1 MKLGTTAR
9 AAVVRWRSS
18 MRPRLWNAPAAVGPA
33 MATPATATTVLA
45 MIAALSII
53 GACTRESA
61 GDAELAPV
69 LDPAEQREQI
79 TSLQIR
85 TFDEMWTLLRD
96 HYVYGDLHG
105 VAWNELRER
114 YRPVIVNLLSREDFP
129 ATVRQMLDELPP
141 LAARW
146 ETRAER
152 IQQELE
158 DPSAYEG
165 IGAYVAYRENPE
177 PRIILLS
184 VMPGSPADRSG
195 LRPHEAVTAVNGIP
209 VRREEGPDAV
219 SRIRG
224 PADQPVILRVNSVD
238 REPRDVQ
245 VIRGRVQLAEVLNPL
260 QYGILDPGRVGYL
273 LFPRISSDSLVT
285 ETVRILEALAE
296 AGDIGGIILDLRI
309 ASGLRW
315 PLVPL
320 LSLFSDGDHG
330 EIYTA
335 EGSQPIS
342 VDGYDLNGS
351 QSVPLVVLIG
361 PDTEGLPEVLA
372 AALQA
377 RRRATVVGLRTPGN
391 VESFVDF
398 VLPDGSRLTIMT
410 SAYQSPSGRE
420 VGIDGVRPDVPAS
433 LDWDEVSERTD
444 PVRNTALTVLR
455 RGVG

>member
-1 MKLGTTAR
+1 
-9 AAVVRWRSS
+9 
-18 MRPRLWNAPAAVGPA
+18 MRPRLWNAPATIGPA
-33 MATPATATTVLA
+33 KAAPLLA
-45 MIAALSII
+45 MIAVLSVL
-53 GACTRESA
+53 GACSRESTD
-61 GDAELAPV
+61 DADFAPV
-69 LDPAEQREQI
+69 LDPAERREQI

-96 HYVYGDLHG
+96 HYVYGDLQG
-105 VAWNELRER
+105 VPWNELRER
-114 YRPVIVNLLSREDFP
+114 YRPLIVNLLSREDFP

-152 IQQELE
+152 IQEELQ

-209 VRREEGPDAV
+209 VRAEEGPDAV

-224 PADQPVILRVNSVD
+224 PADQPVVLRVSSVD
-238 REPRDVQ
+238 RPTRDVQ

-260 QYGILDPGRVGYL
+260 RYGLLEPGRVGYL
-273 LFPRISSDSLVT
+273 LFPRVSSESLVT
-285 ETVRILEALAE
+285 ETVRSLEALAE
-296 AGDIGGIILDLRI
+296 AGEVGGIILDLRI

-315 PLVPL
+315 PLVPM

-351 QSVPLVVLIG
+351 QAVPLVVLVG

-391 VESFVDF
+391 VETFVDF

-410 SAYQSPSGRE
+410 SAYQSPAGRE
-420 VGIDGVRPDVPAS
+420 VGIDGVRPDVPAP
-433 LDWDEVSERTD
+433 LDWDEVSEQTD

>member
-1 MKLGTTAR
+1 
-9 AAVVRWRSS
+9 
-18 MRPRLWNAPAAVGPA
+18 MRPRLWNAPAVIGPVA
-33 MATPATATTVLA
+33 LVM
-45 MIAALSII
+45 AALLIVS
-53 GACTRESA
+53 ACTRESA
-61 GDAELAPV
+61 DAVDFAATQE
-69 LDPAEQREQI
+69 PADQREQI
-79 TSLQIR
+79 TSLQVR

-96 HYVYGDLHG
+96 HYVYGNLHG
-105 VAWNELRER
+105 IAWTELRER
-114 YRPVIVNLLSREDFP
+114 YRPLVVNLLSREDFP
-129 ATVRQMLDELPP
+129 DTVRQMLDELPP

-146 ETRAER
+146 ETRNER
-152 IQQELE
+152 IREELE

-165 IGAYVAYRENPE
+165 IGAYVAFREEPT

-195 LRPHEAVTAVNGIP
+195 LRPHDAVIAVNGIP

-224 PADQPVILRVNSVD
+224 PADQPVRLRISSFD
-238 REPRDVQ
+238 RDQRDVI
-245 VIRGRVQLAEVLNPL
+245 VIRGRVQLSEVLNPL
-260 QYGILDPGRVGYL
+260 SYGRLEPGSVGYL
-273 LFPRISSDSLVT
+273 LFPRVSSENLVT
-285 ETVRILEALAE
+285 ETVRSLEALL
-296 AGDIGGIILDLRI
+296 AGGDVSGIILDLRI

-330 EIYTA
+330 AIYTA

-342 VDGYDLNGS
+342 VEGYDLNGS

-361 PDTEGLPEVLA
+361 RDTEGLPEVLA

-377 RRRATVVGLRTPGN
+377 RRRATVVGLKTPGN

-410 SAYQSPSGRE
+410 SAYLSPAGLE

-433 LDWDEVSERTD
+433 LDWDQVSERTD
-444 PVRNTALTVLR
+444 PVRNTAVSVLR

>member
-1 MKLGTTAR
+1 
-9 AAVVRWRSS
+9 
-18 MRPRLWNAPAAVGPA
+18 MRPRLWNAPAVIGPVA
-33 MATPATATTVLA
+33 LVMATLLIV
-45 MIAALSII
+45 S
-53 GACTRESA
+53 ACTRESA
-61 GDAELAPV
+61 DAVDFAATQE
-69 LDPAEQREQI
+69 PADQREQI

-96 HYVYGDLHG
+96 HYVYGNLHG
-105 VAWNELRER
+105 IAWTELRER
-114 YRPVIVNLLSREDFP
+114 YRPLVVNLLSREDFP
-129 ATVRQMLDELPP
+129 DTVRQMLDELPP

-146 ETRAER
+146 ETRDER
-152 IQQELE
+152 IRKELE

-165 IGAYVAYRENPE
+165 IGAYVAFREEPT

-184 VMPGSPADRSG
+184 VMPGSPADQSG
-195 LRPHEAVTAVNGIP
+195 LRPHDAVTAVNGIP

-224 PADQPVILRVNSVD
+224 PADQPVRLRISSFD
-238 REPRDVQ
+238 RDQRDVI
-245 VIRGRVQLAEVLNPL
+245 VIRGRVQLSEVLNPL
-260 QYGILDPGRVGYL
+260 SYGRLEPGSVGYL
-273 LFPRISSDSLVT
+273 LFPRVSSENLVT
-285 ETVRILEALAE
+285 ETVRSLEALL
-296 AGDIGGIILDLRI
+296 AGGDVSGIILDLRI

-330 EIYTA
+330 AIYTA

-342 VDGYDLNGS
+342 VEGYDLNGS

-361 PDTEGLPEVLA
+361 RDTEGLPEVLA

-377 RRRATVVGLRTPGN
+377 RRRATVVGLKTPGN

-410 SAYQSPSGRE
+410 SAYLSPAGLE

-433 LDWDEVSERTD
+433 LDWDQVSERTD
-444 PVRNTALTVLR
+444 PVRNTAVSVLR

>member
-1 MKLGTTAR
+1 
-9 AAVVRWRSS
+9 
-18 MRPRLWNAPAAVGPA
+18 MRPRLWNAPATIGLI
-33 MATPATATTVLA
+33 MS
-45 MIAALSII
+45 MIAALLIV

-61 GDAELAPV
+61 DEAQLAPMQ
-69 LDPAEQREQI
+69 DPADQREQI
-79 TSLQIR
+79 TSLQVR

-96 HYVYGDLHG
+96 NYVYGDLHG
-105 VAWNELRER
+105 VAWTELRER
-114 YRPVIVNLLSREDFP
+114 YRPLVVNLLSREDFP

-146 ETRAER
+146 ETREER
-152 IQQELE
+152 IREELE

-165 IGAYVAYRENPE
+165 IGAYVAYRENPT

-195 LRPHEAVTAVNGIP
+195 LRSHEAVTAVNGIP

-224 PADQPVILRVNSVD
+224 PADQPVVLRVNSVD
-238 REPRDVQ
+238 RPPRDVR

-260 QYGILDPGRVGYL
+260 SYGRLEPGSVGYL
-273 LFPRISSDSLVT
+273 LFPRVSSETLVT
-285 ETVRILEALAE
+285 ETVRSLEALL
-296 AGDIGGIILDLRI
+296 AGGDVSGIILDLRI

-330 EIYTA
+330 AIYTA

-342 VDGYDLNGS
+342 VEGYDLNGS

-361 PDTEGLPEVLA
+361 RDTEGLPEVLA

-377 RRRATVVGLRTPGN
+377 RRRATVVGLKTPGN

-410 SAYQSPSGRE
+410 SAYLSPAGLE

-433 LDWDEVSERTD
+433 LDWDQVSERTD
-444 PVRNTALTVLR
+444 PVRNTAVSVLR

>member
-1 MKLGTTAR
+1 
-9 AAVVRWRSS
+9 
-18 MRPRLWNAPAAVGPA
+18 MRPRLWNAPATIGLI
-33 MATPATATTVLA
+33 MS
-45 MIAALSII
+45 MIAALLIV

-61 GDAELAPV
+61 DEAQLAPMQ
-69 LDPAEQREQI
+69 DPADQREQI
-79 TSLQIR
+79 TSLQVR

-96 HYVYGDLHG
+96 NYVYGDLHG
-105 VAWNELRER
+105 VAWTELRER
-114 YRPVIVNLLSREDFP
+114 YRPLVVNLLSREDFP

-146 ETRAER
+146 ETREER
-152 IQQELE
+152 IREELE

-165 IGAYVAYRENPE
+165 IGAYVAYRENPT

-195 LRPHEAVTAVNGIP
+195 LRSHEAVTAVNGIP

-224 PADQPVILRVNSVD
+224 PADQPVVLRVNSVD
-238 REPRDVQ
+238 RPPRDVR

-260 QYGILDPGRVGYL
+260 SYGLLEPGRVGYL
-273 LFPRISSDSLVT
+273 LFPRVSSETLVT
-285 ETVRILEALAE
+285 ETVRSLEALAGGGE
-296 AGDIGGIILDLRI
+296 IGGIILDLRI

-351 QSVPLVVLIG
+351 QAVPLVVLVG
-361 PDTEGLPEVLA
+361 PDTEGLPEILA

-420 VGIDGVRPDVPAS
+420 VGLDGVRPDVPAS
-433 LDWDEVSERTD
+433 LDWDDVSERTD
-444 PVRNTALTVLR
+444 PVRNTAVSVLR

>member
-1 MKLGTTAR
+1 
-9 AAVVRWRSS
+9 
-18 MRPRLWNAPAAVGPA
+18 MRPRLWNAPAVIGPVA
-33 MATPATATTVLA
+33 LVM
-45 MIAALSII
+45 AALLIVS
-53 GACTRESA
+53 ACTRESA
-61 GDAELAPV
+61 DAVDFAATQE
-69 LDPAEQREQI
+69 PADQREQI

-96 HYVYGDLHG
+96 HYVYGNLHG
-105 VAWNELRER
+105 IAWTELRER
-114 YRPVIVNLLSREDFP
+114 YRPLVVNLLSREDFP
-129 ATVRQMLDELPP
+129 DTVRQMLDELPP

-146 ETRAER
+146 ETRDER
-152 IQQELE
+152 IREELE

-165 IGAYVAYRENPE
+165 IGAYVAFREEPT

-195 LRPHEAVTAVNGIP
+195 LRPHDAVTAVNGIP

-224 PADQPVILRVNSVD
+224 PADQPVRLRISSVD
-238 REPRDVQ
+238 RDQRDVT
-245 VIRGRVQLAEVLNPL
+245 VIRGRVQLSEVLNPL
-260 QYGILDPGRVGYL
+260 SYGLLEPGRVGYL
-273 LFPRISSDSLVT
+273 LFPRVSSENLVT
-285 ETVRILEALAE
+285 ETLRSLEALL
-296 AGDIGGIILDLRI
+296 AGGDVSGIILDLRI

-315 PLVPL
+315 PLEPL
-320 LSLFSDGDHG
+320 LSLFSEGDHG

-335 EGSQPIS
+335 EGSEPLS
-342 VDGYDLNGS
+342 VEGYDLNGT
-351 QSVPLVVLIG
+351 QSVPLVVLVG
-361 PDTEGLPEVLA
+361 RDTEGLPEVLA

-377 RRRATVVGLRTPGN
+377 RRRATVVGLKTPGN

-410 SAYQSPSGRE
+410 RSYVSPAGRQ

-433 LDWDEVSERTD
+433 LDWDQVSERTD
-444 PVRNTALTVLR
+444 PVRNTAVSVLR

>member
-1 MKLGTTAR
+1 
-9 AAVVRWRSS
+9 
-18 MRPRLWNAPAAVGPA
+18 MRPRLWNAPATIGLI
-33 MATPATATTVLA
+33 MS
-45 MIAALSII
+45 MIAALLIV

-61 GDAELAPV
+61 DEAQLAPMQ
-69 LDPAEQREQI
+69 DPADQREQI
-79 TSLQIR
+79 TSLQVR

-96 HYVYGDLHG
+96 NYVYGDLHG
-105 VAWNELRER
+105 VAWTELRER
-114 YRPVIVNLLSREDFP
+114 YRPLVVNLLSREDFP

-146 ETRAER
+146 ETREER
-152 IQQELE
+152 IREELE

-165 IGAYVAYRENPE
+165 IGAYVAYRENPT

-195 LRPHEAVTAVNGIP
+195 LRSHEAVTAVNGIP

-224 PADQPVILRVNSVD
+224 PADQPVVLRVNSVD
-238 REPRDVQ
+238 RPPRDVR

-260 QYGILDPGRVGYL
+260 SYGLLEPGRVGYL
-273 LFPRISSDSLVT
+273 LFPRVSSETLVT
-285 ETVRILEALAE
+285 ETVRSLEALAGGGE
-296 AGDIGGIILDLRI
+296 IGGIILDLRI

-351 QSVPLVVLIG
+351 QAVPLVVLVG
-361 PDTEGLPEVLA
+361 PDTEGLPEILA

-410 SAYQSPSGRE
+410 SAYLSPAGLE

-433 LDWDEVSERTD
+433 LDWDQVSERTD
-444 PVRNTALTVLR
+444 PVRNTAVSVLR

>member
-1 MKLGTTAR
+1 
-9 AAVVRWRSS
+9 
-18 MRPRLWNAPAAVGPA
+18 MRPRLWNAPAVIGPVA
-33 MATPATATTVLA
+33 LVM
-45 MIAALSII
+45 AALLIVS
-53 GACTRESA
+53 ACTRESA
-61 GDAELAPV
+61 DAVDFAATQE
-69 LDPAEQREQI
+69 PADQREQI

-96 HYVYGDLHG
+96 HYVYGNLHG
-105 VAWNELRER
+105 IAWTELRER
-114 YRPVIVNLLSREDFP
+114 YRPLVVNLLSREDFP
-129 ATVRQMLDELPP
+129 DTVRQMLDELPP

-146 ETRAER
+146 ETRNER
-152 IQQELE
+152 IREELE

-165 IGAYVAYRENPE
+165 IGAYVAFREEPT

-195 LRPHEAVTAVNGIP
+195 LRPHDAVIAVNGIP

-224 PADQPVILRVNSVD
+224 PADQPVRLRISSFD
-238 REPRDVQ
+238 RDQRDVI
-245 VIRGRVQLAEVLNPL
+245 VIRGRVQLSEVLNPL
-260 QYGILDPGRVGYL
+260 SYGRLEPGSVGYL
-273 LFPRISSDSLVT
+273 LFPRVSSETLVT
-285 ETVRILEALAE
+285 ETVRSLEALL
-296 AGDIGGIILDLRI
+296 AGGDVSGIILDLRI

-330 EIYTA
+330 AIYTA

-342 VDGYDLNGS
+342 VEGYDLNGS

-361 PDTEGLPEVLA
+361 RDTEGLPEVLA

-377 RRRATVVGLRTPGN
+377 RRRATVVGLKTPGN

-410 SAYQSPSGRE
+410 SAYLSPAGLE

-433 LDWDEVSERTD
+433 LDWDQVSERTD
-444 PVRNTALTVLR
+444 PVRNTAVSVLR

>member
-1 MKLGTTAR
+1 
-9 AAVVRWRSS
+9 
-18 MRPRLWNAPAAVGPA
+18 MRPRLWNAPAVIGPVA
-33 MATPATATTVLA
+33 LVM
-45 MIAALSII
+45 AALLIVS
-53 GACTRESA
+53 ACTRESA
-61 GDAELAPV
+61 DAVDFAATQE
-69 LDPAEQREQI
+69 PADQREQI

-96 HYVYGDLHG
+96 HYVYGNLHG
-105 VAWNELRER
+105 IAWTELRER
-114 YRPVIVNLLSREDFP
+114 YRPLVVNLLSREDFP
-129 ATVRQMLDELPP
+129 DTVRQMLDELPP

-146 ETRAER
+146 ETRDER
-152 IQQELE
+152 IREELE

-165 IGAYVAYRENPE
+165 IGAYVAFREEPT

-195 LRPHEAVTAVNGIP
+195 LRPHDAVIAVNGIP

-224 PADQPVILRVNSVD
+224 PADQPVRLRISSFD
-238 REPRDVQ
+238 RDQRDVI
-245 VIRGRVQLAEVLNPL
+245 VIRGRVQLSEVLNPL
-260 QYGILDPGRVGYL
+260 SYGRLEPGSVGYL
-273 LFPRISSDSLVT
+273 LFPRVSSETLVT
-285 ETVRILEALAE
+285 ETVRSLEALL
-296 AGDIGGIILDLRI
+296 AGGEVSGIILDLRI

-330 EIYTA
+330 AIYTA

-342 VDGYDLNGS
+342 VEGYDLNGS

-361 PDTEGLPEVLA
+361 RDTEGLPEVLA

-377 RRRATVVGLRTPGN
+377 RRRATVVGLKTPGN

-410 SAYQSPSGRE
+410 SAYLSPAGLE

-433 LDWDEVSERTD
+433 LDWDQVSERTD
-444 PVRNTALTVLR
+444 PVRNTAVSVLR

>member
-1 MKLGTTAR
+1 
-9 AAVVRWRSS
+9 
-18 MRPRLWNAPAAVGPA
+18 MRPRLWNAPATIGLI
-33 MATPATATTVLA
+33 MS
-45 MIAALSII
+45 MIAALLIV

-61 GDAELAPV
+61 DEAQLAPMQ
-69 LDPAEQREQI
+69 DPADQREQI
-79 TSLQIR
+79 TSLQVR

-96 HYVYGDLHG
+96 NYVYGDLHG
-105 VAWNELRER
+105 VAWTELRER
-114 YRPVIVNLLSREDFP
+114 YRPLVVNLLSREDFP

-146 ETRAER
+146 ETREER
-152 IQQELE
+152 IREELE

-165 IGAYVAYRENPE
+165 IGAYVAYRENPT

-195 LRPHEAVTAVNGIP
+195 LRSHEAVTAVNGIP

-224 PADQPVILRVNSVD
+224 PADQPVVLRVNSVD
-238 REPRDVQ
+238 RPPRDVR

-260 QYGILDPGRVGYL
+260 SYGLLEPGRVGYL
-273 LFPRISSDSLVT
+273 LFPRVSSETLVT
-285 ETVRILEALAE
+285 ETVRSLEALAGGGE
-296 AGDIGGIILDLRI
+296 IGGIILDLRI

-351 QSVPLVVLIG
+351 QAVPLVVLVG
-361 PDTEGLPEVLA
+361 PDTEGLPEILA

-377 RRRATVVGLRTPGN
+377 RRRATVVGLKTPGN

-420 VGIDGVRPDVPAS
+420 VGLDGVRPDVPAS
-433 LDWDEVSERTD
+433 LDWDDVSERTD
-444 PVRNTALTVLR
+444 PVRNTAVSVLR

>member
-1 MKLGTTAR
+1 
-9 AAVVRWRSS
+9 
-18 MRPRLWNAPAAVGPA
+18 MRPRLWNAPAVIGPVA
-33 MATPATATTVLA
+33 LVM
-45 MIAALSII
+45 AALLIVS
-53 GACTRESA
+53 ACTRESA
-61 GDAELAPV
+61 DAVDFAATQE
-69 LDPAEQREQI
+69 PADQREQI

-96 HYVYGDLHG
+96 HYVYGNLHG
-105 VAWNELRER
+105 IAWTELRER
-114 YRPVIVNLLSREDFP
+114 YRPLVVNLLSREDFP
-129 ATVRQMLDELPP
+129 DTVRQMLDELPP

-146 ETRAER
+146 ETRDER
-152 IQQELE
+152 IREELE

-165 IGAYVAYRENPE
+165 IGAYVAFREEPT

-195 LRPHEAVTAVNGIP
+195 LRPHDAVTAVNGIP

-224 PADQPVILRVNSVD
+224 PADQPVRLRISSVD
-238 REPRDVQ
+238 RDQRDVT
-245 VIRGRVQLAEVLNPL
+245 VIRGRVQLSEVLNPL
-260 QYGILDPGRVGYL
+260 SYGLLEPGRVGYL
-273 LFPRISSDSLVT
+273 LFPRVSSENLVT
-285 ETVRILEALAE
+285 ETVRSLEALL
-296 AGDIGGIILDLRI
+296 AGGDVSGIILDLRI

-330 EIYTA
+330 AIYTA

-342 VDGYDLNGS
+342 VEGYDLNGS
-351 QSVPLVVLIG
+351 QAVPLVVLIG
-361 PDTEGLPEVLA
+361 RDTEGLPEVLA

-377 RRRATVVGLRTPGN
+377 RRRATVVGLKTPGN

-410 SAYQSPSGRE
+410 SAYLSPAGRE
-420 VGIDGVRPDVPAS
+420 IGIDGVRPDVPAS
-433 LDWDEVSERTD
+433 LDWDQVSERTD
-444 PVRNTALTVLR
+444 PVRNTAVSVLR

>member
-1 MKLGTTAR
+1 
-9 AAVVRWRSS
+9 
-18 MRPRLWNAPAAVGPA
+18 MRPRLWNAPAVIGPVA
-33 MATPATATTVLA
+33 LVM
-45 MIAALSII
+45 AALLIVS
-53 GACTRESA
+53 ACTRESA
-61 GDAELAPV
+61 DAVDFAATQE
-69 LDPAEQREQI
+69 PADQREQI

-96 HYVYGDLHG
+96 HYVYGNLHG
-105 VAWNELRER
+105 IAWTELRER
-114 YRPVIVNLLSREDFP
+114 YRPLVVNLLSREDFP
-129 ATVRQMLDELPP
+129 DTVRQMLDELPP

-146 ETRAER
+146 ETRNER
-152 IQQELE
+152 IREELE

-165 IGAYVAYRENPE
+165 IGAYVAFREEPT

-195 LRPHEAVTAVNGIP
+195 LRPHDAVTAVNGIP

-224 PADQPVILRVNSVD
+224 PADQPVRLRISSVD
-238 REPRDVQ
+238 RDQRDVT
-245 VIRGRVQLAEVLNPL
+245 VIRGRVQLSEVLNPL
-260 QYGILDPGRVGYL
+260 SYGLLEPGRVGYL
-273 LFPRISSDSLVT
+273 LFPRVSSENLVT
-285 ETVRILEALAE
+285 ETLRSLEALL
-296 AGDIGGIILDLRI
+296 AGGDVSGIILDLRI

-315 PLVPL
+315 PLEPL
-320 LSLFSDGDHG
+320 LSLFSEGDHG

-335 EGSQPIS
+335 EGSEPLS
-342 VDGYDLNGS
+342 VEGYDLNGT
-351 QSVPLVVLIG
+351 QSVPLVVLVG
-361 PDTEGLPEVLA
+361 RDTEGLPEVLA

-377 RRRATVVGLRTPGN
+377 RRRATVVGLKTPGN

-410 SAYQSPSGRE
+410 RSYVSPAGRQ

-433 LDWDEVSERTD
+433 LDWDQVSERTD
-444 PVRNTALTVLR
+444 PVRNTAVSVLR

>member
-1 MKLGTTAR
+1 
-9 AAVVRWRSS
+9 
-18 MRPRLWNAPAAVGPA
+18 MRPRLWNAPAVIGPVA
-33 MATPATATTVLA
+33 LVM
-45 MIAALSII
+45 AALLIVS
-53 GACTRESA
+53 ACTRESA
-61 GDAELAPV
+61 DAVDFAATQE
-69 LDPAEQREQI
+69 PADQREQI

-96 HYVYGDLHG
+96 HYVYGNLHG
-105 VAWNELRER
+105 IAWTELRER
-114 YRPVIVNLLSREDFP
+114 YRPLVVNLLSREDFP
-129 ATVRQMLDELPP
+129 DTVRQMLDELPP

-146 ETRAER
+146 ETRDER
-152 IQQELE
+152 IREELE

-165 IGAYVAYRENPE
+165 IGAYVAFREEPT

-195 LRPHEAVTAVNGIP
+195 LRPHDAVTAVNGIP

-224 PADQPVILRVNSVD
+224 PADQPVRLRISSVD
-238 REPRDVQ
+238 RDQRDVT
-245 VIRGRVQLAEVLNPL
+245 VIRGRVQLSEVLNPL
-260 QYGILDPGRVGYL
+260 SYGLLEPGRVGYL
-273 LFPRISSDSLVT
+273 LFPRVSSENLVT
-285 ETVRILEALAE
+285 ETLRSLEALL
-296 AGDIGGIILDLRI
+296 AGGDVSGIILDLRI

-315 PLVPL
+315 PLEPL
-320 LSLFSDGDHG
+320 LSLFSEGDHG

-335 EGSQPIS
+335 EGSEPLS
-342 VDGYDLNGS
+342 VEGYDLNGS
-351 QSVPLVVLIG
+351 QAVPLVVLVG
-361 PDTEGLPEVLA
+361 RDTEGLPEVLA

-377 RRRATVVGLRTPGN
+377 RRRATVVGLKTPGN

-410 SAYQSPSGRE
+410 RSYVSPAGRQ

-433 LDWDEVSERTD
+433 LDWDQVSERTD
-444 PVRNTALTVLR
+444 PVRNTAVSVLR

>member
-1 MKLGTTAR
+1 
-9 AAVVRWRSS
+9 
-18 MRPRLWNAPAAVGPA
+18 MRPRLWNAPAVIGPVA
-33 MATPATATTVLA
+33 LVM
-45 MIAALSII
+45 AALLIVS
-53 GACTRESA
+53 ACTRESA
-61 GDAELAPV
+61 DAVDFAATQE
-69 LDPAEQREQI
+69 PADQREQI

-96 HYVYGDLHG
+96 HYVYGNLHG
-105 VAWNELRER
+105 IAWTELRER
-114 YRPVIVNLLSREDFP
+114 YRPLVVNLLSREDFP
-129 ATVRQMLDELPP
+129 DTVRQMLDELPP

-146 ETRAER
+146 ETRNER
-152 IQQELE
+152 IREELE

-165 IGAYVAYRENPE
+165 IGAYVAFREEPT

-195 LRPHEAVTAVNGIP
+195 LRPHDAVTAVNGIP

-224 PADQPVILRVNSVD
+224 PADQPVRLRISSVD
-238 REPRDVQ
+238 RDQRDVT
-245 VIRGRVQLAEVLNPL
+245 VIRGRVQLSEVLNPL
-260 QYGILDPGRVGYL
+260 SYGLLEPGRVGYL
-273 LFPRISSDSLVT
+273 LFPRVSSENLVT
-285 ETVRILEALAE
+285 ETLRSLEALFD
-296 AGDIGGIILDLRI
+296 AGEVSGIILDLRI

-315 PLVPL
+315 PLEPL

-330 EIYTA
+330 AIYTA

-342 VDGYDLNGS
+342 VEGYDLNGS

-361 PDTEGLPEVLA
+361 RDTEGLPEVLA

-377 RRRATVVGLRTPGN
+377 RRRATVVGLKTPGN

-410 SAYQSPSGRE
+410 SAYLSPAGLE
-420 VGIDGVRPDVPAS
+420 VGIDGVRPDVRAS
-433 LDWDEVSERTD
+433 LDWDQVSERTD
-444 PVRNTALTVLR
+444 PVRNTAVSVLR

>member
-1 MKLGTTAR
+1 
-9 AAVVRWRSS
+9 
-18 MRPRLWNAPAAVGPA
+18 MRPRLWNAPAVIGPVA
-33 MATPATATTVLA
+33 LVM
-45 MIAALSII
+45 AALLIVS
-53 GACTRESA
+53 ACTRESA
-61 GDAELAPV
+61 DAVDFAATQE
-69 LDPAEQREQI
+69 PADQREQI

-96 HYVYGDLHG
+96 HYVYGNLHG
-105 VAWNELRER
+105 IAWTELRER
-114 YRPVIVNLLSREDFP
+114 YRPLVVNLLSREDFP
-129 ATVRQMLDELPP
+129 DTVRQMLDELPP

-146 ETRAER
+146 ETRDER
-152 IQQELE
+152 IRKELE

-165 IGAYVAYRENPE
+165 IGAYVAFREEPT

-195 LRPHEAVTAVNGIP
+195 LRPHDAVTAVNGIP

-224 PADQPVILRVNSVD
+224 PADQPVRLRISSVD
-238 REPRDVQ
+238 RDQRDVT
-245 VIRGRVQLAEVLNPL
+245 VIRGRVQLSEVLNPL
-260 QYGILDPGRVGYL
+260 SYGLLEPGRVGYL
-273 LFPRISSDSLVT
+273 LFPRVSSENLVT
-285 ETVRILEALAE
+285 ETVRSLEALL
-296 AGDIGGIILDLRI
+296 AGGDVSGIILDLRI

-330 EIYTA
+330 AIYTA

-342 VDGYDLNGS
+342 VEGYDLNGS

-361 PDTEGLPEVLA
+361 RDTEGLPEVLA

-377 RRRATVVGLRTPGN
+377 RRRATVVGLKTPGN

-410 SAYQSPSGRE
+410 SAYLSPAGRE
-420 VGIDGVRPDVPAS
+420 IGIDGVRPDVPAS
-433 LDWDEVSERTD
+433 LDWDQVSERTD
-444 PVRNTALTVLR
+444 PVRNTAVSVLR

>member
-1 MKLGTTAR
+1 
-9 AAVVRWRSS
+9 
-18 MRPRLWNAPAAVGPA
+18 MRPRLWNAPAVIGPVA
-33 MATPATATTVLA
+33 LVM
-45 MIAALSII
+45 AALLIVS
-53 GACTRESA
+53 ACTRESA
-61 GDAELAPV
+61 DAVDFAATQE
-69 LDPAEQREQI
+69 PADQREQI

-96 HYVYGDLHG
+96 HYVYGNLHG
-105 VAWNELRER
+105 IAWTELRER
-114 YRPVIVNLLSREDFP
+114 YRPLVVNLLSREDFP
-129 ATVRQMLDELPP
+129 DTVRQMLDELPP

-146 ETRAER
+146 ETRDER
-152 IQQELE
+152 IREELE

-165 IGAYVAYRENPE
+165 IGAYVAFREEPT

-195 LRPHEAVTAVNGIP
+195 LRPHDAVTAVNGIP

-224 PADQPVILRVNSVD
+224 PADQPVRLRISSVD
-238 REPRDVQ
+238 RDQRDVT
-245 VIRGRVQLAEVLNPL
+245 VIRGRVQLSEVLNPL
-260 QYGILDPGRVGYL
+260 SYGLLEPGRVGYL
-273 LFPRISSDSLVT
+273 LFPRVSSENLVT
-285 ETVRILEALAE
+285 ETVRSLEALL
-296 AGDIGGIILDLRI
+296 AGGDVSGIILDLRI

-330 EIYTA
+330 AIYTA

-342 VDGYDLNGS
+342 VEGYDLNGS
-351 QSVPLVVLIG
+351 QAVPLVVLIG
-361 PDTEGLPEVLA
+361 RDTEGLPEVLA

-377 RRRATVVGLRTPGN
+377 RRRATVVGLKTPGN

-410 SAYQSPSGRE
+410 SAYLSPAGLE

-433 LDWDEVSERTD
+433 LDWDQVSERTD
-444 PVRNTALTVLR
+444 PVRNTAVSVLR

>member
-1 MKLGTTAR
+1 MIVSRSWKSEPN
-9 AAVVRWRSS
+9 VVRVMDSFMPCVLR
-18 MRPRLWNAPAAVGPA
+18 RLL
-33 MATPATATTVLA
+33 VLVSLA
-45 MIAALSII
+45 SFVVS
-53 GACTRESA
+53 ACVRDSA
-61 GDAELAPV
+61 RDAEIDDLVRP
-69 LDPAEQREQI
+69 EGQREQI
-79 TSLQIR
+79 TSLQIL
-85 TFDEMWTLLRD
+85 TFDEMWTLLGEN
-96 HYVYGDLHG
+96 YVYGDYHG
-105 VAWNELRER
+105 IAWNELRER
-114 YRPVIVNLLSREDFP
+114 YRPLVVNLLSRDDFP
-129 ATVRQMLDELPP
+129 NIVRQMLEELPP

-146 ETRAER
+146 ETRTER
-152 IQQELE
+152 IQLELE
-158 DPSAYEG
+158 DPLNYSG
-165 IGAYVAYRENPE
+165 IGAYVAYRESPA

-184 VMPGSPADRSG
+184 VMPGSPAARSG
-195 LRPHEAVTAVNGIP
+195 LRPHEAITAINGIP
-209 VRREEGPDAV
+209 LRREDGPDAI
-219 SRIRG
+219 SRIKG
-224 PADQPVILRVNSVD
+224 PADQPVVLRVNSVD
-238 REPRDVQ
+238 RAPRDVQ
-245 VIRGRVQLAEVLNPL
+245 VIRGHVQLAEMVNPL
-260 QYGILDPGRVGYL
+260 RYGLLEPGRVGYL
-273 LFPRISSDSLVT
+273 LFPRVSSDSLVT

-342 VDGYDLNGS
+342 VEGYDLKGS

-433 LDWDEVSERTD
+433 LDWDEVSEQTD

>member
-1 MKLGTTAR
+1 
-9 AAVVRWRSS
+9 
-18 MRPRLWNAPAAVGPA
+18 MRPRLWNAPAVIGPVA
-33 MATPATATTVLA
+33 LVM
-45 MIAALSII
+45 AALLIVS
-53 GACTRESA
+53 ACTRESA
-61 GDAELAPV
+61 DAVDFAATQE
-69 LDPAEQREQI
+69 PADQREQI

-96 HYVYGDLHG
+96 HYVYGNLHG
-105 VAWNELRER
+105 IAWTELRER
-114 YRPVIVNLLSREDFP
+114 YRPLVVNLLSREDFP
-129 ATVRQMLDELPP
+129 DTVRQMLDELPP

-146 ETRAER
+146 ETRDER
-152 IQQELE
+152 IREELE

-165 IGAYVAYRENPE
+165 IGAYVAFREEPT

-184 VMPGSPADRSG
+184 VMPGSPADQSG
-195 LRPHEAVTAVNGIP
+195 LRPHDAVTAVNGIP

-224 PADQPVILRVNSVD
+224 PADQPVRLRISSVD
-238 REPRDVQ
+238 RDQRDVT
-245 VIRGRVQLAEVLNPL
+245 VIRGRVQLSEVLNPL
-260 QYGILDPGRVGYL
+260 SYGLLEPGRVGYL
-273 LFPRISSDSLVT
+273 LFPRVSSENLVT
-285 ETVRILEALAE
+285 ETVRSLEALL
-296 AGDIGGIILDLRI
+296 AGGDVSGIILDLRI

-330 EIYTA
+330 AIYTA

-342 VDGYDLNGS
+342 VEGYDLNGS
-351 QSVPLVVLIG
+351 QAVPLVVLIG
-361 PDTEGLPEVLA
+361 RDTEGLPEVLA

-377 RRRATVVGLRTPGN
+377 RRRATVVGLKTPGN

-410 SAYQSPSGRE
+410 SAYLSPAGRE
-420 VGIDGVRPDVPAS
+420 IGIDGVRPDVPAS
-433 LDWDEVSERTD
+433 LDWDQVSERTD
-444 PVRNTALTVLR
+444 PVRNTAVSVLR

>member
-1 MKLGTTAR
+1 
-9 AAVVRWRSS
+9 
-18 MRPRLWNAPAAVGPA
+18 MRPRLWNAPAVIGPVA
-33 MATPATATTVLA
+33 LVMATLLIV
-45 MIAALSII
+45 S
-53 GACTRESA
+53 ACTRESA
-61 GDAELAPV
+61 DAVDFAATQE
-69 LDPAEQREQI
+69 PADQREQI

-96 HYVYGDLHG
+96 HYVYGNLHG
-105 VAWNELRER
+105 IAWTELRER
-114 YRPVIVNLLSREDFP
+114 YRPLVVNLLSREDFP
-129 ATVRQMLDELPP
+129 DTVRQMLDELPP

-146 ETRAER
+146 ETRDER
-152 IQQELE
+152 IREELE

-165 IGAYVAYRENPE
+165 IGAYVAFREEPT

-184 VMPGSPADRSG
+184 VMPGSPADQSG
-195 LRPHEAVTAVNGIP
+195 LRPHDAVTAVNGIP

-224 PADQPVILRVNSVD
+224 PADQPVRLRISSFD
-238 REPRDVQ
+238 RDQRDVI
-245 VIRGRVQLAEVLNPL
+245 VIRGRVQLSEVLNPL
-260 QYGILDPGRVGYL
+260 SYGLLEPGRVGYL
-273 LFPRISSDSLVT
+273 LFPRVSSENLVT
-285 ETVRILEALAE
+285 ETVRSLEALL
-296 AGDIGGIILDLRI
+296 AGGDVSGIILDLRI

-330 EIYTA
+330 AIYTA

-342 VDGYDLNGS
+342 VEGYDLNGS

-361 PDTEGLPEVLA
+361 RDTEGLPEVLA

-377 RRRATVVGLRTPGN
+377 RRRATVVGLKTPGN

-410 SAYQSPSGRE
+410 SAYLSPAGLE

-433 LDWDEVSERTD
+433 LDWDQVSERTD
-444 PVRNTALTVLR
+444 PVRNTAVSVLR

>member
-1 MKLGTTAR
+1 
-9 AAVVRWRSS
+9 
-18 MRPRLWNAPAAVGPA
+18 MRPRLWNAPATIGLI
-33 MATPATATTVLA
+33 MS
-45 MIAALSII
+45 MIAALLIV

-61 GDAELAPV
+61 DEAQLAPMQ
-69 LDPAEQREQI
+69 DPADQREQI
-79 TSLQIR
+79 TSLQVR

-96 HYVYGDLHG
+96 NYVYGDLHG
-105 VAWNELRER
+105 VAWTELRER
-114 YRPVIVNLLSREDFP
+114 YRPLVVNLLSREDFP

-146 ETRAER
+146 ETREER
-152 IQQELE
+152 IREELE

-165 IGAYVAYRENPE
+165 IGAYVAYRENPT

-195 LRPHEAVTAVNGIP
+195 LRSHEAVTAVNGIP

-224 PADQPVILRVNSVD
+224 PADQPVVLRVNSVD
-238 REPRDVQ
+238 RPPRDVR

-260 QYGILDPGRVGYL
+260 SYGRLEPGSVGYL
-273 LFPRISSDSLVT
+273 LFPRVSSETLVT
-285 ETVRILEALAE
+285 ETVRSLEALL
-296 AGDIGGIILDLRI
+296 AGGDVSGIILDLRI

-315 PLVPL
+315 PLEPL

-330 EIYTA
+330 AIYTA

-342 VDGYDLNGS
+342 VEGYDLNGS

-361 PDTEGLPEVLA
+361 RDTEGLPEVLA

-377 RRRATVVGLRTPGN
+377 RRRATVVGLKTPGN

-410 SAYQSPSGRE
+410 SAYLSPAGLE

-433 LDWDEVSERTD
+433 LDWDQVSERTD
-444 PVRNTALTVLR
+444 PVRNTAVSVLR

>member
-1 MKLGTTAR
+1 
-9 AAVVRWRSS
+9 
-18 MRPRLWNAPAAVGPA
+18 MRPRLWNAPATIGLI
-33 MATPATATTVLA
+33 MS
-45 MIAALSII
+45 MIAALLIV

-61 GDAELAPV
+61 DEAQLAPMQ
-69 LDPAEQREQI
+69 DPADQREQI
-79 TSLQIR
+79 TSLQVR

-96 HYVYGDLHG
+96 NYVYGDLHA
-105 VAWNELRER
+105 VAWTELRER
-114 YRPVIVNLLSREDFP
+114 YRPLVVNLLSREDFP

-146 ETRAER
+146 ETREER
-152 IQQELE
+152 IREELE

-165 IGAYVAYRENPE
+165 IGAYVAYRENPT

-195 LRPHEAVTAVNGIP
+195 LRSHEAVTAVNGIP

-224 PADQPVILRVNSVD
+224 PADQPVVLRVNSVD
-238 REPRDVQ
+238 RPPRDVR

-260 QYGILDPGRVGYL
+260 SYGLLEPGRVGYL
-273 LFPRISSDSLVT
+273 LFPRVSSETLVT
-285 ETVRILEALAE
+285 ETVRSLEALAGGGE
-296 AGDIGGIILDLRI
+296 IGGIILDLRI

-351 QSVPLVVLIG
+351 QAVPLVVLVG
-361 PDTEGLPEVLA
+361 PDTEGLPEILA

-420 VGIDGVRPDVPAS
+420 VGLDGVRPDVPAS
-433 LDWDEVSERTD
+433 LDWDDVSERTD
-444 PVRNTALTVLR
+444 PVRNTAVSVLR

>member
-1 MKLGTTAR
+1 
-9 AAVVRWRSS
+9 
-18 MRPRLWNAPAAVGPA
+18 MRPRLWNAPAVIGPVA
-33 MATPATATTVLA
+33 LVMATLLIV
-45 MIAALSII
+45 S
-53 GACTRESA
+53 ACTRESA
-61 GDAELAPV
+61 DAVDFAATQE
-69 LDPAEQREQI
+69 PADQREQI

-96 HYVYGDLHG
+96 HYVYGNLHG
-105 VAWNELRER
+105 IAWTELRER
-114 YRPVIVNLLSREDFP
+114 YRPLVVNLLSREDFP
-129 ATVRQMLDELPP
+129 DTVRQMLDELPP

-146 ETRAER
+146 ETRDER
-152 IQQELE
+152 IRKELE

-165 IGAYVAYRENPE
+165 IGAYVAFREEPT

-184 VMPGSPADRSG
+184 VMPGSPADQSG
-195 LRPHEAVTAVNGIP
+195 LRPHDAVTAVNGIP

-224 PADQPVILRVNSVD
+224 PADQPVRLRISSFD
-238 REPRDVQ
+238 RDQRDVI
-245 VIRGRVQLAEVLNPL
+245 VIRGRVQLSEVLNPL
-260 QYGILDPGRVGYL
+260 SYGRLEPGSVGYL
-273 LFPRISSDSLVT
+273 LFPRVSSENLVT
-285 ETVRILEALAE
+285 ETVRSLEALL
-296 AGDIGGIILDLRI
+296 AGGDVSGIILDLRI

-330 EIYTA
+330 AIYTA

-342 VDGYDLNGS
+342 VEGYDLNGS

-361 PDTEGLPEVLA
+361 RDTEGLPEVLA

-377 RRRATVVGLRTPGN
+377 RRRATVVGLKTPGN

-410 SAYQSPSGRE
+410 SAYLSPAGRE
-420 VGIDGVRPDVPAS
+420 IGIDGVRPDVPAS
-433 LDWDEVSERTD
+433 LDWDQVSERTD
-444 PVRNTALTVLR
+444 PVRNTAVSVLR

>member
-1 MKLGTTAR
+1 
-9 AAVVRWRSS
+9 
-18 MRPRLWNAPAAVGPA
+18 MRPRLWNAPAVIGPVA
-33 MATPATATTVLA
+33 LVMATLLIV
-45 MIAALSII
+45 S
-53 GACTRESA
+53 ACTRESA
-61 GDAELAPV
+61 DAVDFAATQE
-69 LDPAEQREQI
+69 PADQREQI

-96 HYVYGDLHG
+96 HYVYGNLHG
-105 VAWNELRER
+105 IAWTELRER
-114 YRPVIVNLLSREDFP
+114 YRPLVVNLLSREDFP
-129 ATVRQMLDELPP
+129 DTVRQMLDELPP

-146 ETRAER
+146 ETRDER
-152 IQQELE
+152 IRKELE

-165 IGAYVAYRENPE
+165 IGAYVAFREEPT

-184 VMPGSPADRSG
+184 VMPGSPADQSG
-195 LRPHEAVTAVNGIP
+195 LRPHDAVTAVNGIP

-224 PADQPVILRVNSVD
+224 PADQPVRLRISSFD
-238 REPRDVQ
+238 RDQRDVI
-245 VIRGRVQLAEVLNPL
+245 VIRGRVQLSEVLNPL
-260 QYGILDPGRVGYL
+260 SYGLLEPGRVGYL
-273 LFPRISSDSLVT
+273 LFPRVSSENLVT
-285 ETVRILEALAE
+285 ETVRSLEALL
-296 AGDIGGIILDLRI
+296 AGGDVSGIILDLRI

-330 EIYTA
+330 AIYTA

-342 VDGYDLNGS
+342 VEGYDLNGS

-361 PDTEGLPEVLA
+361 RDTEGLPEVLA

-377 RRRATVVGLRTPGN
+377 RRRATVVGLKTPGN

-410 SAYQSPSGRE
+410 SAYLSPAGRE
-420 VGIDGVRPDVPAS
+420 IGIDGVRPDVPAS
-433 LDWDEVSERTD
+433 LDWDQVSERTD
-444 PVRNTALTVLR
+444 PVRNTAVSVLR

>member
-1 MKLGTTAR
+1 
-9 AAVVRWRSS
+9 
-18 MRPRLWNAPAAVGPA
+18 MRPRLWNAPAVIGPVA
-33 MATPATATTVLA
+33 LVM
-45 MIAALSII
+45 AALLIVS
-53 GACTRESA
+53 ACTRESA
-61 GDAELAPV
+61 DAVDFAATQE
-69 LDPAEQREQI
+69 PADLREQI

-96 HYVYGDLHG
+96 HYVYGNLHG
-105 VAWNELRER
+105 IAWTELRER
-114 YRPVIVNLLSREDFP
+114 YRPLVVNLLSREDFP
-129 ATVRQMLDELPP
+129 DTVRQMLDELPP

-146 ETRAER
+146 ETRNER
-152 IQQELE
+152 IREELE

-165 IGAYVAYRENPE
+165 IGAYVAFREEPT

-195 LRPHEAVTAVNGIP
+195 LRPHDAVIAVNGIP

-224 PADQPVILRVNSVD
+224 PADQPVRLRISSFD
-238 REPRDVQ
+238 RDQRDVI
-245 VIRGRVQLAEVLNPL
+245 VIRGRVQLSEVLNPL
-260 QYGILDPGRVGYL
+260 SYGRLEPGSVGYL
-273 LFPRISSDSLVT
+273 LFPRVSSENLVT
-285 ETVRILEALAE
+285 ETVRSLEALL
-296 AGDIGGIILDLRI
+296 AGGDVSGIILDLRI

-330 EIYTA
+330 AIYTA

-342 VDGYDLNGS
+342 VEGYDLNGS

-361 PDTEGLPEVLA
+361 RDTEGLPEVLA

-377 RRRATVVGLRTPGN
+377 RRRATVVGLKTPGN

-410 SAYQSPSGRE
+410 SAYLSPAGRQ

-433 LDWDEVSERTD
+433 LDWDQVSERTD
-444 PVRNTALTVLR
+444 PVRNTAVSVLR

>member
-1 MKLGTTAR
+1 
-9 AAVVRWRSS
+9 
-18 MRPRLWNAPAAVGPA
+18 MRPRLWNAPAVIGPVA
-33 MATPATATTVLA
+33 LVM
-45 MIAALSII
+45 AALLIVS
-53 GACTRESA
+53 ACTRESA
-61 GDAELAPV
+61 DAVDFAATQE
-69 LDPAEQREQI
+69 PADQREQI

-96 HYVYGDLHG
+96 HYVYGNLHG
-105 VAWNELRER
+105 IAWTELRER
-114 YRPVIVNLLSREDFP
+114 YRPLVVNLLSREDFP
-129 ATVRQMLDELPP
+129 DTVRQMLDELPP

-146 ETRAER
+146 ETRDER
-152 IQQELE
+152 IRKELE

-165 IGAYVAYRENPE
+165 IGAYVAFREEPT

-184 VMPGSPADRSG
+184 VMPGSPADQSG
-195 LRPHEAVTAVNGIP
+195 LRPHDAVTAVNGIP

-224 PADQPVILRVNSVD
+224 PADQPVRLRISSVD
-238 REPRDVQ
+238 RDQRDVT
-245 VIRGRVQLAEVLNPL
+245 VIRGRVQLSEVLNPL
-260 QYGILDPGRVGYL
+260 SYGRLEPGSVGYL
-273 LFPRISSDSLVT
+273 LFPRVSSENLVT
-285 ETVRILEALAE
+285 ETVRSLEALL
-296 AGDIGGIILDLRI
+296 AGGDVSGIILDLRI

-330 EIYTA
+330 AIYTA

-342 VDGYDLNGS
+342 VEGYDLNGS
-351 QSVPLVVLIG
+351 QAVPLVVLIG
-361 PDTEGLPEVLA
+361 RDTEGLPEVLA

-377 RRRATVVGLRTPGN
+377 RRRATVVGLKTPGN

-410 SAYQSPSGRE
+410 SAYLSPAGLE

-433 LDWDEVSERTD
+433 LDWDQVSERTD
-444 PVRNTALTVLR
+444 PVRNTAVSVLR